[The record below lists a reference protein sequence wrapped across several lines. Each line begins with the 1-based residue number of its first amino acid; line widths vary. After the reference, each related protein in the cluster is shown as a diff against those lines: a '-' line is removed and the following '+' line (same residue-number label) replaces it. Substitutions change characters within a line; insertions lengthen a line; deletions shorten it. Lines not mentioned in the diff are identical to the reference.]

1 MIRRTLLLSFLL
13 MGVMSFSQN
22 FKEFRALM
30 KTGESS
36 ETSAKLLIKRSAEE
50 LQAQKKPV
58 YEAFLAVG
66 NFFMAKHAINPLKK
80 MSYFKQG
87 KKMLED
93 AVRKDPKNLE
103 IRLMRLISQEK
114 TPKMLGYNQNI
125 TEDRNFLKKE
135 YLNTNDEDLKIYIKK
150 YLKL

>member
-1 MIRRTLLLSFLL
+1 MMRRTLLLSFLL
-13 MGVMSFSQN
+13 MGMMVFSQN
-22 FKEFRALM
+22 VKEFRSLM